1 MATKKQRRRRAKEH
15 RHEWETVYVD
25 AEGNE
30 VEAPESEAPS
40 ANGRAATATK
50 KKPAAA
56 QGQRTVQ
63 PPSWR
68 RVGKRGL
75 LFAPA
80 MFLLMTF
87 LEPNTTILER
97 SFFTLQLLAIFLPF
111 SYVMDRMTYRLW
123 QKRAARDGAAGA
135 TAAKPR

>member
-1 MATKKQRRRRAKEH
+1 MATKKQRRRRAKEQ

-25 AEGNE
+25 DEGNE
-30 VEAPESEAPS
+30 VEAPEDEAPS
-40 ANGRAATATK
+40 TNGRSATTKKATPATA
-50 KKPAAA
+50 
-56 QGQRTVQ
+56 QRTVQ

-87 LEPNTTILER
+87 LEPDTTYLER
-97 SFFTLQLLAIFLPF
+97 GFFTLQLLAIFLPF
-111 SYVMDRMTYRLW
+111 SYVMDRMTYRMW
-123 QKRAARDGAAGA
+123 QKRLARDRAGGAP
-135 TAAKPR
+135 AAKSR

>member
-1 MATKKQRRRRAKEH
+1 MATKKQRRRRAKEQ

-30 VEAPESEAPS
+30 VETPEDDAPS
-40 ANGRAATATK
+40 TNGRAATAK
-50 KKPAAA
+50 KAATPS
-56 QGQRTVQ
+56 GRTVQ

-87 LEPNTTILER
+87 IEPGTTYLER
-97 SFFTLQLLAIFLPF
+97 AFFTLQLLAIFLPF

-123 QKRAARDGAAGA
+123 QKRLARDSAAG
-135 TAAKPR
+135 TPAAKSR